1 MSSLDTSRAMAK
13 NPDRELEITAFLERT
28 GWADATRLALAG
40 DASFRRYERLVDG
53 AHKVVLM
60 DAPPP
65 HEDVRP
71 FVHVSTLLQRVGL
84 SVPVILDSD
93 EEKGF
98 LLLEDLGD
106 DSFTQIL
113 VNTPKDEKKLYMNA
127 IDALIHMQHNVPETS
142 LPAYDTAVYL
152 REVSLFSDWFLP
164 QIYDR
169 KTAQAMKEEYL
180 ALWQELL
187 SSTPLL
193 QRVIVHRDYHADNLF
208 WLPERRHEQLVG
220 MLDYQDAL
228 CGDPLY
234 DVVSLLEDARRDVHP
249 EVAAIAFDHFL
260 KGTDI
265 PKDKAKQ
272 RFSLLGAQRNLK
284 IIGIFTRLAVRDGK
298 SHYLSFLP
306 RVWTHLLEDLKHP
319 SLEPL
324 ATFIAARIPETA
336 RGVLTID
343 MTVDALS

>member
-1 MSSLDTSRAMAK
+1 MSSPVSSRVAVQH
-13 NPDRELEITAFLERT
+13 PDRDADIQAFLARA
-28 GWADATRLALAG
+28 GWAEATRLALAG

-65 HEDVRP
+65 EEDIRP
-71 FVHVSTLLQRVGL
+71 FVHVGTMLQRVGL

-113 VNTPKDEKKLYMNA
+113 AKTPKDEKKLYMNA
-127 IDALIHMQHNVPETS
+127 IDALIHMQHNVPAAS
-142 LPAYDTAVYL
+142 LPAYNTEVYL
-152 REVSLFSDWFLP
+152 RELALFSDWFLP
-164 QIYDR
+164 QIHDR
-169 KTAQAMKEEYL
+169 KKAQELKEQYL
-180 ALWQELL
+180 GLWQELL
-187 SSTPLL
+187 ASIPLP

-220 MLDYQDAL
+220 MLDFQDAL

-249 EVAAIAFDHFL
+249 DVAAVAFAHFL

-265 PKDKAKQ
+265 PEEDAK
-272 RFSLLGAQRNLK
+272 RHFCLLGAQRNLK

-298 SHYLSFLP
+298 THYLSFLP
-306 RVWTHLLEDLKHP
+306 RVWAHLLKDVQHP
-319 SLEPL
+319 SLAL
-324 ATFIAARIPETA
+324 IATFIEAHIPEAARGLLE
-336 RGVLTID
+336 VD
-343 MTVDALS
+343 VTVDALS